1 MAAGGPSGAG
11 GASPGRNAAA
21 GEREPSR
28 GFLIVCLVLATLF
41 GFTSKH
47 YGGPGGYWVRDHG
60 AGILYEVFW
69 ILLVLAIRP
78 RLSPARVAGAVLFA
92 TSMLEFLQLWH
103 PPFLERIRA
112 TFLGQALIGSVFSW
126 WDFPPYVIG
135 CWLGALIGRA
145 AVPRRKEEA

>member
-1 MAAGGPSGAG
+1 MAPGGPSGAG
-11 GASPGRNAAA
+11 SVSRGRNALAH
-21 GEREPSR
+21 GREPSR
-28 GFLIVCLVLATLF
+28 RFLIVCLALVALL
-41 GFTSKH
+41 GFVSKR
-47 YGGPGGYWVRDHG
+47 YGGPGGEWVRDHG

-78 RLSPARVAGAVLFA
+78 RLSTAHVAGAVLLM
-92 TSMLEFLQLWH
+92 TSTLEFLQLWH

-145 AVPRRKEEA
+145 AVPRRREGA